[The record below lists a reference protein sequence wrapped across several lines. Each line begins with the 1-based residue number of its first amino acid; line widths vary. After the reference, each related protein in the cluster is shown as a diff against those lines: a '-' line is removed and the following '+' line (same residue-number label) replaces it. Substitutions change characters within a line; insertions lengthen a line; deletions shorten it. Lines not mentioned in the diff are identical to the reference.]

1 MKYSVLLLGFFLLLV
16 SGCEFSINTEPSEKS
31 HKIFPSQSHRITY
44 MPRGV
49 LKDLKYTEIWFTD
62 IDGSEHILTW
72 DGIKRDET
80 EKSITFKFSKGAKI
94 KVYDSDN

>member
-1 MKYSVLLLGFFLLLV
+1 MKYLFLFISSFLLLG
-16 SGCEFSINTEPSEKS
+16 CELSINTDSKELT
-31 HKIFPSQSHRITY
+31 HDIFPKQSHRITY

-80 EKSITFKFSKGAKI
+80 EDTITFKFAKGAKI
-94 KVYDSDN
+94 KMYESK